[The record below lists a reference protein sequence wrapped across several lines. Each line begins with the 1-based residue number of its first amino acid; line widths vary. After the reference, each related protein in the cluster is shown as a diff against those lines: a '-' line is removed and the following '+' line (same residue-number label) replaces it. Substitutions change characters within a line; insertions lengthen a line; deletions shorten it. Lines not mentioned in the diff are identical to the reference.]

1 MNVFSKPVIF
11 SYAIFVHVF
20 DKYLFFLSILAV
32 LLQPIWN
39 NITMPSEKKR
49 VSNEKNGDGSSE
61 PKLNKTSSDFGSIN
75 FECDKK
81 SKEGKES
88 NFKISSWNVAGLRAW
103 IKKDGLDFLNSEK
116 PDVICLQEIKCS
128 EDKLPPEIKVNS
140 K

>member
-1 MNVFSKPVIF
+1 MLFLYVFLKKIF
-11 SYAIFVHVF
+11 
-20 DKYLFFLSILAV
+20 FFLSILAV